1 MEIDNTQY
9 CKKST
14 KITTLTVGEKFNEE
28 ELSIIISRYNEDIEW
43 VYPYN
48 DVAIIYNKGKDLDI
62 SFNNLKNIENVG
74 REGGTYLYHII
85 KNYNDLPDILVFL
98 PGSLDLINKNIR
110 AAEILDIIKNT
121 GNAVFLGEYYENI
134 KNKFENFCL
143 NNWRSSNEQ
152 NFDKNSESML
162 DLSLIR
168 PFGEWYK
175 YNFDNI
181 IVKFVCYWGIFSL
194 DKRDIIQHPINRYMN
209 LINQLNSSSNPEV
222 GHYIERSWTAI
233 FHPMNYTKLIIK
245 NY

>member
-1 MEIDNTQY
+1 MT
-9 CKKST
+9 S
-14 KITTLTVGEKFNEE
+14 KIE
-28 ELSIIISRYNEDIEW
+28 IIISRFNEDLKWTTRGIFNNYRYI
-43 VYPYN
+43 V
-48 DVAIIYNKGKDLDI
+48 YNKGDNDDFEKTNVDKI
-62 SFNNLKNIENVG
+62 INLKNVG
-74 REGGTYLYHII
+74 KCDHTYLYHII
-85 KNYNDLPDILVFL
+85 KNYNDLADILVFL

-110 AAEILDIIKNT
+110 ATEILDIIKNT

-143 NNWRSSNEQ
+143 NNWRSTNNQ
-152 NFDKNSESML
+152 NFDKNNESML

-181 IVKFVCYWGIFSL
+181 IVNFVCYWGIFSL
-194 DKRDIIQHPINRYMN
+194 DKRDIIQHPINRYIN

-222 GHYIERSWTAI
+222 GHYIERSWAAI

>member
-1 MEIDNTQY
+1 MT
-9 CKKST
+9 S
-14 KITTLTVGEKFNEE
+14 KIE
-28 ELSIIISRYNEDIEW
+28 IIISRFNEDLKWTTHGIFNNYRYI
-43 VYPYN
+43 V
-48 DVAIIYNKGKDLDI
+48 YNKGNNDDFEKTNVDKI
-62 SFNNLKNIENVG
+62 INLKNVG
-74 REGGTYLYHII
+74 KCDHTYLYHII

-110 AAEILDIIKNT
+110 ATEILDIIKNT

-143 NNWRSSNEQ
+143 NNWRSTNNQ
-152 NFDKNSESML
+152 NFDKNNESML

-181 IVKFVCYWGIFSL
+181 IVNFVCYWGIFSL
-194 DKRDIIQHPINRYMN
+194 DKRDIIQHPINRYIN

-222 GHYIERSWTAI
+222 GHYIERSWAAI

>member
-1 MEIDNTQY
+1 MTL
-9 CKKST
+9 
-14 KITTLTVGEKFNEE
+14 KIE
-28 ELSIIISRYNEDIEW
+28 IIISRFNEDLKWTTHGIFNNYRYI
-43 VYPYN
+43 V
-48 DVAIIYNKGKDLDI
+48 YNKGDNDNFEKSNVDKI
-62 SFNNLKNIENVG
+62 INLKNVG
-74 REGGTYLYHII
+74 KCDHTYLYHII
-85 KNYNDLPDILVFL
+85 KNYNDLHDILIFL

-110 AAEILDIIKNT
+110 AIEMLDIIKNT

-143 NNWRSSNEQ
+143 NDWRTTNNQ
-152 NFDKNSESML
+152 NFDKNHESML

-168 PFGEWYK
+168 PFGKWYK

-181 IVKFVCYWGIFSL
+181 IANYVCYWGIFSI
-194 DKRDIIQHPINRYMN
+194 DKRDIIQHPINRYIN

-222 GHYIERSWTAI
+222 GHYIERSWAAI

>member
-1 MEIDNTQY
+1 MT
-9 CKKST
+9 S
-14 KITTLTVGEKFNEE
+14 KIE
-28 ELSIIISRYNEDIEW
+28 IIISRFNEDLKWTTRGIFNNYRYI
-43 VYPYN
+43 V
-48 DVAIIYNKGKDLDI
+48 YNKGDNDDFEKTNVDKI
-62 SFNNLKNIENVG
+62 INLKNVG
-74 REGGTYLYHII
+74 KCDHTYLYHII

-110 AAEILDIIKNT
+110 AAEMLDIIKNT
-121 GNAVFLGEYYENI
+121 GNAVFLGEYYKNI

-143 NNWRSSNEQ
+143 NNWRSSNNQ

-181 IVKFVCYWGIFSL
+181 IVNFVCYWGIFSL
-194 DKRDIIQHPINRYMN
+194 DKRDIIQHPINRYIN

-222 GHYIERSWTAI
+222 GHYIERSWAAI